1 MNVYVGNLPSDVT
14 GNDLREAFEPFGQVE
29 TARVVKHRHGGG
41 SRGFGFVD
49 MPSQSE
55 AVSAIVGLDGKNL
68 KGRAIIANEARP
80 KDPVC
85 GACRTP
91 CYGVNGKQAIGNPRD
106 WGGQGKGE
114 ARAQARI
121 GDTVKVHYEC
131 RLANGT
137 VFASSIDRDPAELTI
152 GARGIIPA
160 FEEALVGME
169 PDESKTIRIP
179 VEQALEQFRK
189 EILPTVGQKVIAADL
204 QCEVGQKLQA
214 INTDERSACL
224 PVLDVSEQ
232 TVTIDITTP
241 LAGEDLTFDILL
253 VEIV

>member
-1 MNVYVGNLPSDVT
+1 MDICVGNLPCEVT
-14 GNDLREAFEPFGQVE
+14 GSDLREVFESFGRVE
-29 TARVVKHRHGGG
+29 TAHVMKHRHGGG
-41 SRGFGFVD
+41 SRSFGFVA
-49 MPSQSE
+49 MPARNE
-55 AVSAIVGLDGKNL
+55 AVSAILGLDGKNL
-68 KGRAIIANEARP
+68 KGRAITANEARP

-85 GACRTP
+85 RACRTP
-91 CYGVNGKQAIGNPRD
+91 CYGWNGKQAIGNTRD
-106 WGGQGKGE
+106 RGGKGKGE

-152 GARGIIPA
+152 GARSIIPA

-179 VEQALEQFRK
+179 AEQALEQFR
-189 EILPTVGQKVIAADL
+189 EELVPTINPEALAADL
-204 QCEVGQKLQA
+204 QPEVGQKLPA
-214 INTDERSACL
+214 IDTDGRSACL
-224 PVLDVSEQ
+224 PVLDVS
-232 TVTIDITTP
+232 
-241 LAGEDLTFDILL
+241 GETRTADTDYLLVGEGLTCDILL